1 MLDSIK
7 QKLKQIN
14 PIDSTDY
21 KKAGVLILHLHEN
34 DKEDMRILVTK
45 RSSNWS
51 THSGEVSFPGGKW
64 EEQDESL
71 FDTALRESYEE
82 IGLKQNN
89 MIKLGSLNF
98 LLSRHKVEVNPFV
111 GYLETE
117 QVFEGNYEIDTIFTV
132 PISFLTNPKNI
143 SYKEFN
149 RNDLKVSI
157 PSWVYNGNHI
167 WGLTAMITADFLNIC
182 FNASINTDLDLIR
195 AYDDYWFRR

>member
-21 KKAGVLILHLHEN
+21 KKAGVLILLLHEN
-34 DKEDMRILVTK
+34 DKEDMRILFTK
-45 RSSNWS
+45 RSSNLS

-71 FDTALRESYEE
+71 FDTAVRESYEE

-143 SYKEFN
+143 NYKEFN
-149 RNDLKVSI
+149 RKDLKVSI

-195 AYDDYWFRR
+195 AYDDY

>member
-21 KKAGVLILHLHEN
+21 KKAGVLILLLHEN
-34 DKEDMRILVTK
+34 DKEDMRILFTK
-45 RSSNWS
+45 RSSNLS

-89 MIKLGSLNF
+89 MIKLGSLNY

-143 SYKEFN
+143 NYKEFN
-149 RNDLKVSI
+149 RKDLKVSI

-195 AYDDYWFRR
+195 AYDDY

>member
-21 KKAGVLILHLHEN
+21 KKAGVLILLLHEN
-34 DKEDMRILVTK
+34 DKEDMRILFTK
-45 RSSNWS
+45 RSSNLS

-117 QVFEGNYEIDTIFTV
+117 QVFKGNYEIDTIFTV

-149 RNDLKVSI
+149 RKDLKVSI

-195 AYDDYWFRR
+195 AYDDY

>member
-1 MLDSIK
+1 MLDSIN

-21 KKAGVLILHLHEN
+21 KKAGVLILLLHEN
-34 DKEDMRILVTK
+34 DKEDMRILFTK
-45 RSSNWS
+45 RSSNLS

-149 RNDLKVSI
+149 RKDLKVSI

-195 AYDDYWFRR
+195 AYDDY

>member
-1 MLDSIK
+1 
-7 QKLKQIN
+7 
-14 PIDSTDY
+14 
-21 KKAGVLILHLHEN
+21 
-34 DKEDMRILVTK
+34 MRILFTK
-45 RSSNWS
+45 RSSNLS

-71 FDTALRESYEE
+71 FDTAVRESYEE

-111 GYLETE
+111 GYLKTK

-132 PISFLTNPKNI
+132 PISFLTNPDNI

-149 RNDLKVSI
+149 RRDLKVSI

-195 AYDDYWFRR
+195 AYDDY

>member
-1 MLDSIK
+1 
-7 QKLKQIN
+7 
-14 PIDSTDY
+14 
-21 KKAGVLILHLHEN
+21 
-34 DKEDMRILVTK
+34 
-45 RSSNWS
+45 
-51 THSGEVSFPGGKW
+51 
-64 EEQDESL
+64 
-71 FDTALRESYEE
+71 
-82 IGLKQNN
+82 

-149 RNDLKVSI
+149 RKDLKVSI

-195 AYDDYWFRR
+195 AYDDY

>member
-14 PIDSTDY
+14 PIESTIY
-21 KKAGVLILHLHEN
+21 KKAGVLILLLHEN
-34 DKEDMRILVTK
+34 DKEDMRILFTR
-45 RSSNWS
+45 RSANLS

-71 FDTALRESYEE
+71 FDTAVRESYEE

-111 GYLETE
+111 GYLETK
-117 QVFEGNYEIDTIFTV
+117 QVFEGNYEIDTIITV
-132 PISFLTNPKNI
+132 PISFLTNPENI
-143 SYKEFN
+143 SYIEFN
-149 RNDLKVSI
+149 RKDLKVSI

-195 AYDDYWFRR
+195 AYDDY

>member
-21 KKAGVLILHLHEN
+21 KKAGVLILLLHEN
-34 DKEDMRILVTK
+34 DKEDMRILFTK
-45 RSSNWS
+45 RSSNLS

-111 GYLETE
+111 GYLKTE

-149 RNDLKVSI
+149 RKDLKVSI

-195 AYDDYWFRR
+195 AYDDY